1 MDKLPQIHKSHIQER
16 TSYQKLEA
24 VLPKNLF
31 LLRSEDGGD
40 YGVDRILEVVDVGSV
55 TNIRSHLQIKSKRSV
70 RKSTNGFSYAVPLGT
85 LNYLLNSLNSL
96 FLVFVESEKV
106 FYWEWAGT
114 IAHTYRSQRPK
125 TGNDNHKTFS
135 YHFTRKLGNK
145 EVLSIHER
153 LLKDGTLVKKL
164 NLESNPFNRIL
175 VTDYIHNSTYR
186 DYLMMFVDGKFEKII
201 ALAKE
206 SQNFSPALSS
216 LVALCYYN
224 IYNYDEALKYIIKA
238 EGEERNPE
246 FKKIRVAILC
256 EKGIREENKI
266 TLLQAKELFLAIES
280 NNWSWMDL
288 YNYGNILSA
297 LGELDEAELS
307 FRRALKLEPREAMIW
322 KNLSDIYRKRKDHE
336 QELECLN
343 KALALNPALPEALI
357 CKGILLGQHF
367 LDYEQA
373 LALLEKA
380 LEICKP
386 TFLSSKSIYYWVG
399 EFYKCRRNYKQALQK
414 IEEGLTLYPGDSYLE
429 NLRLR
434 TLIVASESNPEYEN
448 PAVRL
453 LEEIVSKYPRDTRIR
468 VEQLKVLSRSK
479 SVDELLP
486 VIVETFATQ
495 NYEVEPQAVLGLN
508 ISEIIFILENLDALH
523 RFRKIS
529 NFCQLLFE
537 RYSVSIEKAQ
547 KIEMKVN
554 FLFSLL
560 NAKIHAAKPHNLL
573 PLLQSHASSFV
584 SLGEYCT
591 EVLITVTETDSV
603 EDKAAAVTEL
613 ITTLPEVLLAEFSR
627 QSGWLI
633 QQYNYPAELMDQ
645 LIESTDIIREWFQN
659 CAEPILKGGY
669 NVLKW
674 TREKDGT

>member
-1 MDKLPQIHKSHIQER
+1 MDKLPQIHQSHIQER
-16 TSYQKLEA
+16 TSFQELEA

-31 LLRSEDGGD
+31 LLRSEDGRD
-40 YGVDRILEVVDVGSV
+40 YGVDRILEVVDDGSV
-55 TNIRSHLQIKSKRSV
+55 TNIRSHLQMKSKRNV
-70 RKSTNGFSYAVPLGT
+70 RKSTSGLSYAVPLGT

-96 FLVFVESEKV
+96 FLVFAENEKI

-114 IAHTYRSQRPK
+114 IAQTCRSQKPK
-125 TGNDNHKTFS
+125 TGNDNRKTFS
-135 YHFTRKLGNK
+135 YHFTEKLGNK
-145 EVLSIHER
+145 EILNIHKR
-153 LLKDGTLVKKL
+153 LLRDGTLVKRL
-164 NLESNPFNRIL
+164 NLEANPFNRIL

-186 DYLMMFVDGKFEKII
+186 DYLTMFVDGKFEKII

-206 SQNFSPALSS
+206 SQEFSSALSS

-238 EGEERNPE
+238 EAEEWNPE
-246 FKKIRVAILC
+246 FKKIHVAILC

-266 TLLQAKELFLAIES
+266 TLLQAKELFHEIES
-280 NNWSWMDL
+280 SNWSWMDL
-288 YNYGNILSA
+288 YNYGNVLSA
-297 LGELDEAELS
+297 LDELDEAALS
-307 FRRALKLEPREAMIW
+307 YRRALKLEPKEAMIW
-322 KNLSDIYRKRKDHE
+322 KNLSDIYRKREDHE

-343 KALALNPALPEALI
+343 KALALNPILIEALI
-357 CKGILLGQHF
+357 CKGILLGKHL

-380 LEICKP
+380 LEISKS
-386 TFLSSKSIYYWVG
+386 TFLSSKLIYYWVG
-399 EFYKCRRNYKQALQK
+399 EFYKCLRNYKQALQK

-434 TLIVASESNPEYEN
+434 TLLVASESNPEYEK
-448 PAVRL
+448 PAIRL
-453 LEEIVSKYPRDTRIR
+453 LEEIVSRYPGDTRIR

-479 SVDELLP
+479 SIVELLP
-486 VIVETFATQ
+486 IIVEIFATQ
-495 NYEVEPQAVLGLN
+495 NYQVEPQAVLGLN
-508 ISEIIFILENLDALH
+508 IHELIFILENLDALH

-537 RYSVSIEKAQ
+537 RYSVSIAKAQ

-554 FLFSLL
+554 FLFSSL
-560 NAKIHAAKPHNLL
+560 NAKIHAARPQDLL

-584 SLGEYCT
+584 YLCEYCT

-603 EDKAAAVTEL
+603 EDKAAAVTVM

-645 LIESTDIIREWFQN
+645 LIESTDTIREWFNN
-659 CAEPILKGGY
+659 CAEPILKGAN

-674 TREKDGT
+674 TREKDGN